1 MNFIDLSKEDRL
13 DILDRVS
20 SELNIRQREVIEK
33 DWWVTAVLR
42 AMFGLPYADHLS
54 FKGGTSLSKCWHLI
68 DRFSEDI
75 DVAID
80 REYLGFTGT
89 LSKTQISDKLRR
101 TACSFVRET
110 MQHDLAEQLYQNGIS
125 KEKFKVNVDITPIST
140 TDPEV
145 ININYDSVLS
155 FSIDGA
161 DGNQYVL
168 PKVKVEVSGRSM
180 SEPVQEIALDSMI
193 DQVYP
198 KAPFAE
204 PKFMVRAVLPERTFL
219 EKVFL
224 LHEEFAKPKDLIR
237 VERMSR
243 HMYDIGQMLKTP
255 IAESAIN
262 NADLYRQVVE
272 HRRTFIG
279 LRGFDYDTLYPATL
293 NIVPPAVSSPGC
305 SNLRQ
310 GYNQFRFPLF
320 LVSIRSC
327 SLPPVEAGSS
337 GTNSITS
344 VISQFSVSQIRAN
357 VSMLMCFPSLLMLA
371 IIFVVIP
378 AASLKSSFLISRSN
392 SVCQSGL

>member
-1 MNFIDLSKEDRL
+1 MKFIDLSKEDRV

-20 SELNIRQREVIEK
+20 TELNIRQREVIEK

-42 AMFGLPYADHLS
+42 AMFSLPYANHLS

-75 DVAID
+75 DIAID
-80 REYLGFTGT
+80 REYLGFSGT
-89 LSKTQISDKLRR
+89 LTKTQISDKLRR
-101 TACSFVRET
+101 SACSFVRET

-155 FSIDGA
+155 VSIDGI
-161 DGNQYVL
+161 DSNQYVL

-180 SEPVQEIALDSMI
+180 SEPVSVIAIDSMI
-193 DQVYP
+193 DHVYP
-198 KAPFAE
+198 KTPFAE

-224 LHEEFAKPKDLIR
+224 LHEEFAKPRDLIR

-243 HMYDIGQMLKTP
+243 HMYDIGQMLSTP
-255 IAESAIN
+255 IAGRAIN
-262 NADLYRQVVE
+262 DTELYRQVVE

-293 NIVPPAVSSPGC
+293 NIVPPASVIEQWKSDYENMRLHMIYGESI
-305 SNLRQ
+305 SFDELINNLREL
-310 GYNQFRFPLF
+310 NEN
-320 LVSIRSC
+320 IR
-327 SLPPVEAGSS
+327 
-337 GTNSITS
+337 NH
-344 VISQFSVSQIRAN
+344 
-357 VSMLMCFPSLLMLA
+357 MLIL
-371 IIFVVIP
+371 
-378 AASLKSSFLISRSN
+378 
-392 SVCQSGL
+392 

>member
-89 LSKTQISDKLRR
+89 LSKAQISDKLRR

-168 PKVKVEVSGRSM
+168 PKVKVEVSGSSM

-198 KAPFAE
+198 KSPFAE
-204 PKFMVRAVLPERTFL
+204 PKFVVRAVLPERTFL

-272 HRRTFIG
+272 HRRMFIG

-293 NIVPPAVSSPGC
+293 NIVPP
-305 SNLRQ
+305 
-310 GYNQFRFPLF
+310 
-320 LVSIRSC
+320 VSIAEQWKADYENMRMHMIYG
-327 SLPPVEAGSS
+327 E
-337 GTNSITS
+337 S
-344 VISQFSVSQIRAN
+344 VPFDELVGNLKELNDR
-357 VSMLMCFPSLLMLA
+357 VKKLH
-371 IIFVVIP
+371 II
-378 AASLKSSFLISRSN
+378 
-392 SVCQSGL
+392 

>member
-1 MNFIDLSKEDRL
+1 MKFIDLSKEDRI

-20 SELNIRQREVIEK
+20 SELKIRQREVIEK

-42 AMFGLPYADHLS
+42 AMFSFPYANHLS

-75 DVAID
+75 DIAID
-80 REYLGFTGT
+80 REFLGFSGT

-101 TACSFVRET
+101 AACSFVRDT
-110 MQHDLAEQLYQNGIS
+110 MQCDLAEQLYNNGIA
-125 KEKFKVNVDITPIST
+125 EDKFKVNVNITPVTT

-155 FSIDGA
+155 FSIDGI
-161 DGNQYVL
+161 DGNRYIL

-180 SEPVQEIALDSMI
+180 SEPVSDIAIDSMI

-219 EKVFL
+219 EKLFL

-243 HMYDIGQMLKTP
+243 HLYDIGQMLKTP
-255 IAESAIN
+255 IAERAIN
-262 NADLYRQVVE
+262 DADLYRQVVE

-279 LRGFDYDTLYPATL
+279 LRGFDYDTLCPETL
-293 NIVPPAVSSPGC
+293 NIVPPA
-305 SNLRQ
+305 
-310 GYNQFRFPLF
+310 
-320 LVSIRSC
+320 
-327 SLPPVEAGSS
+327 
-337 GTNSITS
+337 S
-344 VISQFSVSQIRAN
+344 VIEQWKLDYENMRLHMIYGESEPFD
-357 VSMLMCFPSLLMLA
+357 MLVGNLTKLNTK
-371 IIFVVIP
+371 INQT
-378 AASLKSSFLISRSN
+378 K
-392 SVCQSGL
+392 